1 MSPIIRAKC
10 FSLLDIILCFS
21 DLAVVLYSE
30 VLRLGSDYERIDL
43 VFDCYFNWT
52 LKEVT
57 RISKGI
63 GARFQ
68 ITELPE
74 IPKYFENL
82 LHINQNRCDVNE
94 YLPKKLIMMHHENQI
109 LVCMYRETLLSLHQE
124 EIENNTDITIT
135 SC

>member
-21 DLAVVLYSE
+21 DLAVVLYYE

-57 RISKGI
+57 RISKGT

-68 ITELPE
+68 IIELPE
-74 IPKYFENL
+74 IPKHFENL

-109 LVCMYRETLLSLHQE
+109 
-124 EIENNTDITIT
+124 
-135 SC
+135 